1 MTFLVQN
8 FQSGKLVIVG
18 YDTRW
23 DKTYGAKCARCS
35 VRIAIPHCVY
45 RRDAIVKLREIG
57 WKNTKS
63 YMCKSCFERRRGMNE
78 EENLD
83 VDVYYGGSKVNTIK
97 VGKKSIVGQIIS
109 GNIAQGLSKVKEMVE
124 EIKAIQEEKGGEG

>member
-1 MTFLVQN
+1 
-8 FQSGKLVIVG
+8 
-18 YDTRW
+18 
-23 DKTYGAKCARCS
+23 
-35 VRIAIPHCVY
+35 
-45 RRDAIVKLREIG
+45 
-57 WKNTKS
+57 
-63 YMCKSCFERRRGMNE
+63 MNE